1 MKQTKIIMAEITT
14 CDSIFN
20 GLEIKPT
27 ASQSKALFEI
37 EEFLEN
43 AREQVFVLRGSAG
56 TGKTT
61 ITKAIVKY
69 LEKMNT
75 CVYLLAPTGKA
86 ASILKEKSE
95 YEAQTIHQV
104 IYIPHQLE
112 DGSVY
117 FEKRE
122 NVSGIRTVY
131 IVDEASMISAERPT
145 SGEYKS
151 DNPLLDDLVNFVKQG
166 HPDNQLI
173 FLGDNYQLKPVNESE
188 SLALSAE
195 MLHKKYNL
203 STRQV
208 TLREVV
214 RQTGGSPVLEIAMQI
229 KESKDRSGSVYW
241 IKPPSLPGS
250 TEALNYYLRY
260 FNRKNTDEII
270 LISKTNDQVFY
281 WNQKI
286 REGLGFKPQT
296 LGVGDVVMLRATW
309 MNVGETVVNGEVGI
323 IESLKGDIEEREGF
337 RFQDVIIKFKAG
349 SREKQVST
357 KIILDSLENPTGQL
371 DHESMKLL
379 KHDRMKHNSAYRQ
392 TQMAKD
398 DSYMN
403 AMRLSYAYAMTCHKA
418 QGSEWRRVLYN
429 SEKLHPAD
437 HEWLYTAVTR
447 AKEEVRTWRF

>member
-1 MKQTKIIMAEITT
+1 M
-14 CDSIFN
+14 
-20 GLEIKPT
+20 
-27 ASQSKALFEI
+27 
-37 EEFLEN
+37 
-43 AREQVFVLRGSAG
+43 
-56 TGKTT
+56 
-61 ITKAIVKY
+61 
-69 LEKMNT
+69 
-75 CVYLLAPTGKA
+75 
-86 ASILKEKSE
+86 
-95 YEAQTIHQV
+95 

-131 IVDEASMISAERPT
+131 IVDEASMVSAERPT

-151 DNPLLDDLVNFVKQG
+151 DNPLLDDLINFVKQG

-203 STRQV
+203 TTQQV

-214 RQTGGSPVLEIAMQI
+214 RQAGGSPVLELATQI
-229 KESKDRSGSVYW
+229 KNLKDKGGSIYLVPPPRLSGS
-241 IKPPSLPGS
+241 
-250 TEALNYYLRY
+250 TDALKYYLQY
-260 FNRKNTDEII
+260 FNRENTDEII

-286 REGLGFKPQT
+286 REALGFKSQI
-296 LGVGDVVMLRATW
+296 LEVGDAVMLRATW
-309 MNVGETVVNGEVGI
+309 MNGGETVVNGEVGI
-323 IESLKGDIEEREGF
+323 VESLKGNMEERESF
-337 RFQDVIIKFKAG
+337 RFQDAIIKFKTG
-349 SREKQVST
+349 SSEKRVST

-371 DHESMKLL
+371 DHECMKML
-379 KHDRMKHNSAYRQ
+379 KHDRMKYNSAYRQ
-392 TQMAKD
+392 SQMAKD

-403 AMRLSYAYAMTCHKA
+403 AMRLSYGYTMTCHKA
-418 QGSEWRRVLYN
+418 QGSEWKRVLYN

-447 AKEEVRTWRF
+447 AKEEVKTWRF